1 MRPEAEHARLDDA
14 GTHQHDFIGG
24 RIMSDDGKVMTV
36 RGPIDPGDVGACFTH
51 EHILFDWG
59 LTYWTEPES
68 DEGRALADSPIRL
81 DNRGILQ
88 RNPFVIK
95 ENFWQESVH
104 DAAREVADFRAA
116 GGGTLVEVTPLG
128 QGRDPLGLRRVSELT
143 GVHIVASTGYYIQAG
158 HPDWLAGRS
167 VDELAAVLVRDI
179 TEGID
184 GTGVR
189 AGFMGD
195 VGTTKAVSADEE
207 KSLRAVARA
216 HLQTGVAFG
225 IHVDPSDQQAMRVI
239 EILLE
244 EGVSPDRMVME
255 HMDEQPDYDYH
266 LRVAA
271 TGVYLEFDTWGSEF
285 YYGPPYMVPE
295 PRDIQRAE
303 CVRNLIDHGHVSQL
317 LMAQDVWLR
326 QLMKKY
332 GGEGYDSF
340 FRYGVPRLNQNGVT
354 DADIRTMLV
363 DNPARLLPVRM

>member
-1 MRPEAEHARLDDA
+1 MIDE
-14 GTHQHDFIGG
+14 
-24 RIMSDDGKVMTV
+24 GKVVTV
-36 RGPIDPGDVGACFTH
+36 CGPIDPGDLGACFTH

-59 LTYWTEPES
+59 LTYWTEPDT
-68 DEGRALADSPIRL
+68 DEMRALADAPIRL
-81 DNRGILQ
+81 DNRGMLQ

-95 ENFWQESVH
+95 ENFWHESVH
-104 DAAREVADFRAA
+104 DAADEVAHFKQA

-128 QGRDPLGLRRVSELT
+128 QGRDPVGLRRVSEMT
-143 GVHIVASTGYYIQAG
+143 GVHIVASTGYYIEAG
-158 HPDWLAGRS
+158 HPSWLAERGI
-167 VDELAAVLVRDI
+167 DELAAVLVRDI

-184 GTGVR
+184 GTDVR

-195 VGTTKAVSADEE
+195 VGTTHDVTANEE

-216 HLQTGVAFG
+216 HMQTGVPFG

-239 EILLE
+239 EILLD
-244 EGVSPDRMVME
+244 EGVRPERMVME
-255 HMDEQPDYDYH
+255 HMDEQPDFDYQ
-266 LRVAA
+266 LRVAD

-303 CVRNLIDHGHVSQL
+303 CVKNLVDHGHVEQL
-317 LMAQDVWLR
+317 LMAQDVWLK

-340 FRYGVPRLNQNGVT
+340 FRYGIPRLRQHGVS
-354 DADIRTMLV
+354 DAQIQTMLV
-363 DNPARLLPVRM
+363 ENPKRLLPLGV

>member
-1 MRPEAEHARLDDA
+1 
-14 GTHQHDFIGG
+14 
-24 RIMSDDGKVMTV
+24 MSDDGRVMTV
-36 RGPIDPGDVGACFTH
+36 QGPIDPGDVGACFTH

-59 LTYWTEPES
+59 LTYWTEPDS

-81 DNRGILQ
+81 DNRGLLQ

-143 GVHIVASTGYYIQAG
+143 GVHIVASTGYYIEAG

-167 VDELAAVLVRDI
+167 VDELATVLVRDI

-184 GTGVR
+184 GTDVR

-216 HLQTGVAFG
+216 HLRTGVAFG
-225 IHVDPSDQQAMRVI
+225 IHVDPSDRQAMRVI

-303 CVRNLIDHGHVSQL
+303 CVKNLIDHGHVSQL

-340 FRYGVPRLNQNGVT
+340 FRYGVPRLNQTGVS

-363 DNPARLLPVRM
+363 DNPARLLPIRA